1 MIVVVDVVLD
11 FLYVIAQRRLSAA
24 RKLMQIGLAIA
35 VTSFGVGSLVFS
47 MSYNGIV
54 LTADTNSAAV
64 SPFLINIFLVIGQLA
79 LVSGIVLEVYQQLLG
94 EGAPANRA
102 KSIDLRSLSKGSA
115 PKLSAEFPNTIEA
128 SGTRESLFLQRK
140 ADEPLEDWLDRSTLA
155 LTNFAQTELVEL
167 NQHESEHP
175 LALGATAHIPHCFAL
190 GFLVA
195 NRRLVN
201 YYCWDRDSKKEEKS
215 RWVDTRDKRTRGQS
229 TSEGIKHFLSERIEH
244 EKQVKRLGLSI
255 ELSIESAPEV
265 FLEKAELDAVCQ
277 IKLPKQ
283 YIGNL
288 FSEKEQVKIISEI
301 RELMN
306 NQLLKQYSNV
316 KELHITIT
324 GQNSFI
330 MRFAADLNQNHI
342 PSVIKIYH
350 FENNSYP
357 WCFNLSPNSDEVSFT
372 VFKSN

>member
-1 MIVVVDVVLD
+1 MKDVILD

-24 RKLMQIGLAIA
+24 RKLMQVGLAVA
-35 VTSFGVGSLVFS
+35 VAALGVGSLVFS

-54 LTADTNSAAV
+54 LTADTKGSAVA
-64 SPFLINIFLVIGQLA
+64 PFLINILLVIGELA
-79 LVSGIVLEVYQQLLG
+79 LVSGIALEVYQQFFG
-94 EGAPANRA
+94 EGSSAKRA

-115 PKLSAEFPNTIEA
+115 PKLSTEFSNTIEA
-128 SGTRESLFLQRK
+128 SGTRESLFLQQK
-140 ADEPLEDWLDRSTLA
+140 TDESLEDWLDRSTQA

-175 LALGATAHIPHCFAL
+175 LAIGAIAHIPHCFTL

-229 TSEGIKHFLSERIEH
+229 TSEGIKHFLSERIDD
-244 EKQVKRLGLSI
+244 EKEVKRLGLSI
-255 ELSIESAPEV
+255 ELSIKSDPEV
-265 FLEKAELDAVCQ
+265 FLEKTELDAVCQ

-301 RELMN
+301 RDLIN
-306 NQLLKQYSNV
+306 NQLLKKYSNV
-316 KELHITIT
+316 EELHITIT
-324 GQNSFI
+324 AQNSFI
-330 MRFAADLNQNHI
+330 IRFAADLNQNHI
-342 PSVIKIYH
+342 PSSIKIYH

-357 WCFNLSPNSDEVSFT
+357 WCFNLSPNCDELSFT